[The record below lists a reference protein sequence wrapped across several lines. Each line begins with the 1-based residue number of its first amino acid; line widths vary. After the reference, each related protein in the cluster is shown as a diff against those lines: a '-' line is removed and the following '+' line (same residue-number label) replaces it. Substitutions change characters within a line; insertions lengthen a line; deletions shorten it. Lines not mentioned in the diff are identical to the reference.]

1 MLIGILDLMAS
12 FHLSSSKLI
21 LAVGDPQ
28 ELDSEN
34 WHLRPPLLLNSS
46 WDQFQWLASLK
57 LNMIC
62 YFDIKFQ
69 LQKVINDY
77 LLTN

>member
-1 MLIGILDLMAS
+1 MLIGIRDLMAS
-12 FHLSSSKLI
+12 FHPSSSRLI

-28 ELDSEN
+28 EPDSEN
-34 WHLRPPLLLNSS
+34 WHLRPPLLLNSPL
-46 WDQFQWLASLK
+46 DQFQWLASLK

-62 YFDIKFQ
+62 YADIEFQ

-77 LLTN
+77 LVTN